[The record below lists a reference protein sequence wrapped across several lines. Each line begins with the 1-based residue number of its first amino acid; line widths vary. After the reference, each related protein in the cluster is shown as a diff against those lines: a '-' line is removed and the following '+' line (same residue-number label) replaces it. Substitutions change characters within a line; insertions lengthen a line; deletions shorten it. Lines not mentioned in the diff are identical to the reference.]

1 MGSKKFELSAG
12 QKHAAFCYLTD
23 HIDNNSKTGLECGVL
38 ARCAKNFNVDRTTMS
53 KFWRE
58 QCRMMNEDGKTVNE
72 ARGDFT
78 WFQTKQKERG
88 RKAKFDRKDLRK
100 KVRRLTFK
108 ERKNFRSMAVATGVP
123 IATLHRMLKKEKVFR
138 RHSSA
143 LKPILTE
150 ENKVSRVMFCLEEA
164 MPVVADDGSVYY
176 KNLFDRVDVDEKW
189 FYLTQDN
196 ENYIICDSDYDE
208 SDSETESEEEDEDG
222 EQQQQRSK
230 PVRRIRH
237 KKYITKVQFLCA
249 QARPRWDPHRNAYW
263 DGKVGIWP
271 IGDFQPAPRRSV
283 NREAGTLVWK
293 DSPVTRDYYR
303 KLLLEKVVPAIQE
316 KWPRGEWNNAGV
328 VIRIQQDGPQS
339 HIKEDDEQFL
349 QGLRENGL
357 ENKIL
362 IYTQP
367 SNSPDLNINDLGF
380 FRALQSMYAT
390 FSPRTAS
397 DIIEYV
403 KRSYDDY
410 PGNKINR
417 IWLTLMGCM
426 NKIIDC
432 GGDNDY
438 EIPHMGKER
447 LERMGQLPITIAVTN
462 KAKEYLGLG

>member
-1 MGSKKFELSAG
+1 MGRKKFELSAG
-12 QKHAAFCYLTD
+12 QKQAAFCYLTD
-23 HIDNNSKTGLECGVL
+23 HIDNNTKTGLKWGIL
-38 ARCAKNFNVDRTTMS
+38 AKCAKNFNVDRTAMS

-58 QCRMMNEDGKTVNE
+58 RCRKMTEDGKTVNE
-72 ARGDFT
+72 AGRDFN
-78 WFQTKQKERG
+78 WFQTRQKERG
-88 RKAKFDRKDLRK
+88 RKPKFDRGELRK
-100 KVRRLTFK
+100 KVRLLTFK

-123 IATLHRMLKKEKVFR
+123 PATLHRMLKKEKVFR

-164 MPVVADDGSVYY
+164 MPVVGDDGSVYY
-176 KNLFDRVDVDEKW
+176 KNLCDRVDVDEKW

-196 ENYIICDSDYDE
+196 ENYIICDSDYD
-208 SDSETESEEEDEDG
+208 SETESEEEDGDEERE
-222 EQQQQRSK
+222 EQTKESK

-263 DGKVGIWP
+263 DGKIGIWP
-271 IGDFQPAPRRSV
+271 IGDFKPAPRRSV

-293 DSPVTRDYYR
+293 DEVVTRDVYR
-303 KLLLEKVVPAIQE
+303 KLLLEKVVPAIRD

-339 HIKEDDEQFL
+339 HIKENDEQFL
-349 QGLRENGL
+349 EGLRENGL

-390 FSPRTAS
+390 FSPKTAS
-397 DIIEYV
+397 DIIQYV
-403 KRSYDDY
+403 KQSHQDY
-410 PGNKINR
+410 PSNKINR
-417 IWLTLMGCM
+417 IWLTLMSCM

-432 GGDNDY
+432 GGDDDY
-438 EIPHMGKER
+438 EIPQMGKER
-447 LERMGQLPITIAVTN
+447 MERMGQLPITISVTD
-462 KAKEYLGLG
+462 KAKEYLGLN